1 MNPVL
6 RLDHRYHD
14 VEDHDRGLVYDL
26 ATLDR
31 RRMLKLLGLGGISA
45 GLFTIV
51 GCNPSGS
58 SATPGATATA
68 TAGASQGTGAT
79 GSADAASCEVIP
91 EETAGPFPG
100 DGSNGPDVLSQTG
113 VVRKD
118 IRSSFGSSSGVAAG
132 VPLSISLALEDGAD
146 CAPLA
151 GAAVYVWHCDQA
163 GNYSLYSQAA
173 ANENYLRGV
182 QAAGDDGVVTFDS
195 IFPACYQ
202 GRWPHIHF
210 EVYPSLETANDE
222 ANKIATSQIAL
233 PKDVCDTV
241 YATSGYEQSVQN
253 LSRLS
258 LQSDMVFA
266 RRRRRPSARD
276 DERRRGRR
284 LRGPPDGAGER
295 LTAQRRPALPF
306 RRTSSNT
313 GPRASRRGPW
323 PRRARPVGARRH
335 PGGGPRR
342 EAATS
347 RDRPRR
353 GPRCRASGPASGRSG
368 AQVAPLG
375 PASSAKRAR
384 PPGASG
390 STTSITTR
398 PSRS

>member
-14 VEDHDRGLVYDL
+14 VEDHDRGLVFDV

-31 RRMLKLLGLGGISA
+31 RRMLKLLGLGGVSA

-58 SATPGATATA
+58 TGTSSPAGTAGGAATASA
-68 TAGASQGTGAT
+68 AAAGGDDT
-79 GSADAASCEVIP
+79 CEIIP

-118 IRSSFGSSSGVAAG
+118 IRSSFGSSSTVAQG
-132 VPLSISLALEDGAD
+132 IPLAISLAIQDGVD

-151 GAAVYVWHCDQA
+151 GAAVYVWHCDRD

-182 QAAGDDGVVTFDS
+182 QAAGDDGVVTFES
-195 IFPACYQ
+195 IFPAAYQ

-210 EVYPSLETANDE
+210 EVYPSLETATDE

-233 PKDVCDTV
+233 PKDACDTV

-253 LSRLS
+253 MQSLS
-258 LQSDMVFA
+258 LQTDMVFA
-266 RRRRRPSARD
+266 D
-276 DERRRGRR
+276 
-284 LRGPPDGAGER
+284 DGAVHQLGTVTGDVSSGYSVS
-295 LTAQRRPALPF
+295 LTV
-306 RRTSSNT
+306 
-313 GPRASRRGPW
+313 
-323 PRRARPVGARRH
+323 PVNG
-335 PGGGPRR
+335 
-342 EAATS
+342 
-347 RDRPRR
+347 
-353 GPRCRASGPASGRSG
+353 
-368 AQVAPLG
+368 
-375 PASSAKRAR
+375 
-384 PPGASG
+384 
-390 STTSITTR
+390 
-398 PSRS
+398 

>member
-68 TAGASQGTGAT
+68 TAGASQGTA
-79 GSADAASCEVIP
+79 GSAGAASCEIIP

-182 QAAGDDGVVTFDS
+182 QAAGDDGIVTFDS

-241 YATSGYEQSVQN
+241 YATPGYEQSVQN

-258 LQSDMVFA
+258 LQTDMVFA
-266 RRRRRPSARD
+266 D
-276 DERRRGRR
+276 DGGVHQ
-284 LRGPPDGAGER
+284 LGTMSGDVAGGYAVR
-295 LTAQRRPALPF
+295 LTV
-306 RRTSSNT
+306 
-313 GPRASRRGPW
+313 
-323 PRRARPVGARRH
+323 PVNG
-335 PGGGPRR
+335 
-342 EAATS
+342 
-347 RDRPRR
+347 
-353 GPRCRASGPASGRSG
+353 
-368 AQVAPLG
+368 
-375 PASSAKRAR
+375 
-384 PPGASG
+384 
-390 STTSITTR
+390 
-398 PSRS
+398 

>member
-58 SATPGATATA
+58 SAAPGATATA

-79 GSADAASCEVIP
+79 GSADAASCAVIP

-233 PKDVCDTV
+233 PKEVCDTV
-241 YATSGYEQSVQN
+241 YATPGYEQSVQN
-253 LSRLS
+253 LSQLS
-258 LQSDMVFA
+258 LQTDMVFA
-266 RRRRRPSARD
+266 D
-276 DERRRGRR
+276 DGGVHQ
-284 LRGPPDGAGER
+284 LGTMSGDVAGGYAVR
-295 LTAQRRPALPF
+295 LT
-306 RRTSSNT
+306 
-313 GPRASRRGPW
+313 
-323 PRRARPVGARRH
+323 
-335 PGGGPRR
+335 
-342 EAATS
+342 
-347 RDRPRR
+347 
-353 GPRCRASGPASGRSG
+353 
-368 AQVAPLG
+368 VAVNG
-375 PASSAKRAR
+375 
-384 PPGASG
+384 
-390 STTSITTR
+390 
-398 PSRS
+398 

>member
-58 SATPGATATA
+58 TATPGAAATATA
-68 TAGASQGTGAT
+68 AAGASQGTGAT

-132 VPLSISLALEDGAD
+132 VPLSIRLALEDGAD

-241 YATSGYEQSVQN
+241 FATSGYEQSVQN
-253 LSRLS
+253 LSRLT

-266 RRRRRPSARD
+266 D
-276 DERRRGRR
+276 DGGVHQ
-284 LRGPPDGAGER
+284 LGTMSGDVAGGYAVR
-295 LTAQRRPALPF
+295 LT
-306 RRTSSNT
+306 
-313 GPRASRRGPW
+313 
-323 PRRARPVGARRH
+323 
-335 PGGGPRR
+335 
-342 EAATS
+342 
-347 RDRPRR
+347 
-353 GPRCRASGPASGRSG
+353 
-368 AQVAPLG
+368 VAVNG
-375 PASSAKRAR
+375 
-384 PPGASG
+384 
-390 STTSITTR
+390 
-398 PSRS
+398 

>member
-58 SATPGATATA
+58 SATSSTTATA
-68 TAGASQGTGAT
+68 AAGASQATGAT

-132 VPLSISLALEDGAD
+132 VPLSIRLALEDGAD

-241 YATSGYEQSVQN
+241 YATPGYEQSVQN

-258 LQSDMVFA
+258 LQTDMVFA
-266 RRRRRPSARD
+266 D
-276 DERRRGRR
+276 DGGVHQ
-284 LRGPPDGAGER
+284 LGTMSGDVAGGYAVR
-295 LTAQRRPALPF
+295 LTV
-306 RRTSSNT
+306 
-313 GPRASRRGPW
+313 
-323 PRRARPVGARRH
+323 PVNG
-335 PGGGPRR
+335 
-342 EAATS
+342 
-347 RDRPRR
+347 
-353 GPRCRASGPASGRSG
+353 
-368 AQVAPLG
+368 
-375 PASSAKRAR
+375 
-384 PPGASG
+384 
-390 STTSITTR
+390 
-398 PSRS
+398 

>member
-58 SATPGATATA
+58 SSAPGATATA
-68 TAGASQGTGAT
+68 TASASQGTGAT
-79 GSADAASCEVIP
+79 GSAGAASCEVIP

-182 QAAGDDGVVTFDS
+182 QAAGDDGIVTFDS

-233 PKDVCDTV
+233 PKEVCDTV
-241 YATSGYEQSVQN
+241 YATPGYEQSVQN

-258 LQSDMVFA
+258 LQTDMVFA
-266 RRRRRPSARD
+266 D
-276 DERRRGRR
+276 DGGVHQ
-284 LRGPPDGAGER
+284 LGTMSGDVAGGYAVR
-295 LTAQRRPALPF
+295 LT
-306 RRTSSNT
+306 
-313 GPRASRRGPW
+313 
-323 PRRARPVGARRH
+323 
-335 PGGGPRR
+335 
-342 EAATS
+342 
-347 RDRPRR
+347 
-353 GPRCRASGPASGRSG
+353 
-368 AQVAPLG
+368 VAVNG
-375 PASSAKRAR
+375 
-384 PPGASG
+384 
-390 STTSITTR
+390 
-398 PSRS
+398 

>member
-68 TAGASQGTGAT
+68 TAGASQGTGAP
-79 GSADAASCEVIP
+79 GSAGAASCEVIP

-241 YATSGYEQSVQN
+241 YATPGYEQSVQN

-258 LQSDMVFA
+258 LQTDMVFA
-266 RRRRRPSARD
+266 D
-276 DERRRGRR
+276 DGGVHQ
-284 LRGPPDGAGER
+284 LGTMSGDVAGGYAVR
-295 LTAQRRPALPF
+295 LTV
-306 RRTSSNT
+306 
-313 GPRASRRGPW
+313 
-323 PRRARPVGARRH
+323 PVNG
-335 PGGGPRR
+335 
-342 EAATS
+342 
-347 RDRPRR
+347 
-353 GPRCRASGPASGRSG
+353 
-368 AQVAPLG
+368 
-375 PASSAKRAR
+375 
-384 PPGASG
+384 
-390 STTSITTR
+390 
-398 PSRS
+398 

>member
-58 SATPGATATA
+58 SSAPGATATA
-68 TAGASQGTGAT
+68 TASASQGTGAT
-79 GSADAASCEVIP
+79 GSAGAASCEVIP

-113 VVRKD
+113 VLRKD

-132 VPLSISLALEDGAD
+132 VPLSISLVLEDGAD

-182 QAAGDDGVVTFDS
+182 QAAGDDGIVTFDS

-233 PKDVCDTV
+233 PKEVCDTV
-241 YATSGYEQSVQN
+241 YATPGYEQSVQN
-253 LSRLS
+253 LRGVSLS
-258 LQSDMVFA
+258 SDMVFGE
-266 RRRRRPSARD
+266 D
-276 DERRRGRR
+276 H
-284 LRGPPDGAGER
+284 GER
-295 LTAQRRPALPF
+295 QIGTMSGSIANGLTVDLAV
-306 RRTSSNT
+306 
-313 GPRASRRGPW
+313 
-323 PRRARPVGARRH
+323 PVGA
-335 PGGGPRR
+335 
-342 EAATS
+342 
-347 RDRPRR
+347 
-353 GPRCRASGPASGRSG
+353 
-368 AQVAPLG
+368 
-375 PASSAKRAR
+375 
-384 PPGASG
+384 
-390 STTSITTR
+390 
-398 PSRS
+398 

>member
-14 VEDHDRGLVYDL
+14 MEDHDRGLVFDL

-58 SATPGATATA
+58 SATGSPAATSTASAAT
-68 TAGASQGTGAT
+68 TAG
-79 GSADAASCEVIP
+79 GSAAAASCEVIP

-132 VPLSISLALEDGAD
+132 VPLAISLALEDGTD

-151 GAAVYVWHCDQA
+151 GAAVYVWHCDRD

-253 LSRLS
+253 LSGLS
-258 LQSDMVFA
+258 LQTDMVF
-266 RRRRRPSARD
+266 RD
-276 DERRRGRR
+276 DGGVRQLGTMT
-284 LRGPPDGAGER
+284 GDVASGYAVR
-295 LTAQRRPALPF
+295 LTV
-306 RRTSSNT
+306 
-313 GPRASRRGPW
+313 
-323 PRRARPVGARRH
+323 PVNG
-335 PGGGPRR
+335 
-342 EAATS
+342 
-347 RDRPRR
+347 
-353 GPRCRASGPASGRSG
+353 
-368 AQVAPLG
+368 
-375 PASSAKRAR
+375 
-384 PPGASG
+384 
-390 STTSITTR
+390 
-398 PSRS
+398 

>member
-14 VEDHDRGLVYDL
+14 VEDHDRGLVFDM

-58 SATPGATATA
+58 SATGTPGATA
-68 TAGASQGTGAT
+68 TAGASVAAGS
-79 GSADAASCEVIP
+79 SADAASCDIIP

-118 IRSSFGSSSGVAAG
+118 IRSSFGSSSGVAEG
-132 VPLSISLALEDGAD
+132 VPLSISLALQDGID

-151 GAAVYVWHCDQA
+151 GAAVYVWHCDRA
-163 GNYSLYSQAA
+163 GDYSLYSQAA

-241 YATSGYEQSVQN
+241 YATTGYEQSVQN

-258 LQSDMVFA
+258 LQTDMVFA
-266 RRRRRPSARD
+266 D
-276 DERRRGRR
+276 
-284 LRGPPDGAGER
+284 DGAVHQLGTMTGDVAKGYGVR
-295 LTAQRRPALPF
+295 LTV
-306 RRTSSNT
+306 
-313 GPRASRRGPW
+313 
-323 PRRARPVGARRH
+323 PVNG
-335 PGGGPRR
+335 
-342 EAATS
+342 
-347 RDRPRR
+347 
-353 GPRCRASGPASGRSG
+353 
-368 AQVAPLG
+368 
-375 PASSAKRAR
+375 
-384 PPGASG
+384 
-390 STTSITTR
+390 
-398 PSRS
+398 

>member
-14 VEDHDRGLVYDL
+14 LEDHDRGLVFDL

-51 GCNPSGS
+51 GCNASGS
-58 SATPGATATA
+58 GPTGSRGAAA
-68 TAGASQGTGAT
+68 TAGAAASAGAGGGAT
-79 GSADAASCEVIP
+79 AAAGTCEVIP

-100 DGSNGPDVLSQTG
+100 DGSNGPDVLAQTG
-113 VVRKD
+113 VVHKD

-132 VPLSISLALEDGAD
+132 VPLSISLALQDGAD

-151 GAAVYVWHCDQA
+151 GAAVYVWHCDRD

-210 EVYPSLETANDE
+210 EVYPSLETATDE
-222 ANKIATSQIAL
+222 ANRIATSQVAL

-258 LQSDMVFA
+258 LQTDMVFA
-266 RRRRRPSARD
+266 D
-276 DERRRGRR
+276 DGGVRQLGTMS
-284 LRGPPDGAGER
+284 GDVAGGYAVS
-295 LTAQRRPALPF
+295 LTV
-306 RRTSSNT
+306 
-313 GPRASRRGPW
+313 
-323 PRRARPVGARRH
+323 PVNG
-335 PGGGPRR
+335 
-342 EAATS
+342 
-347 RDRPRR
+347 
-353 GPRCRASGPASGRSG
+353 
-368 AQVAPLG
+368 
-375 PASSAKRAR
+375 
-384 PPGASG
+384 
-390 STTSITTR
+390 
-398 PSRS
+398 